1 MDIKIE
7 GITIEIMRTALTQA
21 KKARLEILESMDK
34 AIKASRTEISE
45 YAPRILIT
53 EIPKDKIGDVI
64 GPGGKVIRGICEEF
78 GVKVEVEEKADGTGG
93 TVKVLSTD
101 GPSGDAALNYVT
113 NLVAEPEVGK
123 VYSSKVMRITD
134 FGAFVEFMPGREG
147 LLHISKISKKGR
159 LNSVTDIL
167 SEGDLISVKLTEKDR
182 MGRYNLSARDVEE
195 NDF

>member
-1 MDIKIE
+1 
-7 GITIEIMRTALTQA
+7 
-21 KKARLEILESMDK
+21 
-34 AIKASRTEISE
+34 
-45 YAPRILIT
+45 
-53 EIPKDKIGDVI
+53 
-64 GPGGKVIRGICEEF
+64 
-78 GVKVEVEEKADGTGG
+78 
-93 TVKVLSTD
+93 
-101 GPSGDAALNYVT
+101 
-113 NLVAEPEVGK
+113 
-123 VYSSKVMRITD
+123 MRITD